1 MKRIAIA
8 AAALLLSAPAFAA
21 GACDP
26 GEVVIKFSH
35 VVAPTGNP
43 KGEAATEFADR
54 VNTEMNGKACVEV
67 YPSSQLFDDDKV
79 LEAMILGDV
88 QLAAPSLSKFEQYT
102 LVFRLFD
109 LPFVF
114 DDIAAVD
121 RFQKSA
127 DGQKMLTSMHDKG
140 LIGLGFWHNGM
151 KQMSAN
157 KPLLL
162 PSDAKGLKFRIQP
175 SDVLQAQFEA
185 LGAVPQKL
193 AFSEVYGALQTGV
206 VDGQENTYSNIY
218 TQKFFEV
225 QDGITETNHGVL
237 DYLLVTSAEFW
248 DGLKPDVR
256 DQLGTILGEVTDKWN
271 AKAGEVNAA
280 AKAKIVAAGTTIR
293 TLDAD
298 QRAQWKAAMKPVW
311 AKFSDQIGQ
320 DVIDAALAANKGS

>member
-1 MKRIAIA
+1 MKRLAFI

-21 GACDP
+21 EGCDS
-26 GEVVIKFSH
+26 GETVIKFAH

-43 KGEAATEFADR
+43 KGEAATEFAAR
-54 VNTEMNGKACVEV
+54 VNSEMNGKLCVEV

-109 LPFVF
+109 LPFIF

-127 DGQKMLTSMHDKG
+127 DGQKMLDSMHDKG
-140 LIGLGFWHNGM
+140 LVGLGFWHNGL

-162 PSDAKGLKFRIQP
+162 PTDAKGLKFRIQP

-185 LGAVPQKL
+185 IGAVPQKL

-206 VDGQENTYSNIY
+206 VDGQENTYSNIF

-225 QDGITETNHGVL
+225 QDGVTETNHGVL

-248 DGLKPDVR
+248 DGLPE
-256 DQLGTILGEVTDKWN
+256 DQRNQLRTILTEVTDKWN
-271 AKAGEVNAA
+271 AKAGEVNDA

-293 TLDAD
+293 TLDAT
-298 QRAQWKAAMKPVW
+298 QRDAWKAAMKPVW
-311 AKFSDQIGQ
+311 GKFQDQIGQ
-320 DVIDAALAANKGS
+320 NVIDAALASNKGS